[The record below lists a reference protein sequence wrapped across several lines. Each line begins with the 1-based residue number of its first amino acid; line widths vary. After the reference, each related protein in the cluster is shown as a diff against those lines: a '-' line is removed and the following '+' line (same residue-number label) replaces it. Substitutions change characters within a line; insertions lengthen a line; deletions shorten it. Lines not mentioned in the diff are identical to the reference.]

1 VLGSRGS
8 VLTTFRSQ
16 IETGVPVTVTH
27 PDVAR
32 YFMTIEEAV
41 QLVIQAGAIGTNGD
55 VLVLEMGD
63 RVRITDLARRL
74 IEAAETPV
82 DIVFTGLRTGEKVQ
96 EVLVGQG
103 EVSEPTSHELI
114 SRVGVPPLR
123 FDELPR
129 LDASMGE
136 AALVLELR
144 NLCSDEPLRH
154 DALRPP
160 TSGGER

>member
-1 VLGSRGS
+1 
-8 VLTTFRSQ
+8 
-16 IETGVPVTVTH
+16 VTVTH

-41 QLVIQAGAIGTNGD
+41 QLVIQAGAIGANGD

-82 DIVFTGLRTGEKVQ
+82 EIVYTGLRPGEKVQ

-103 EVSEPTSHELI
+103 EVSESTSHELI
-114 SRVGVPPLR
+114 SSVRVPPLP
-123 FDELPR
+123 FDGLPR
-129 LDASMGE
+129 LDTSMGE

-144 NLCSDEPLRH
+144 NLCLDGALDR

-160 TSGGER
+160 APRRER